1 MAVKSKMTR
10 NSAKQWIGQ
19 PVYIEL
25 KNGRSYVGW
34 VTGAES
40 GQLILSGQ
48 SSPRKTKMISNK
60 GVRKARVSS
69 FIPGML
75 GTMIGSGSM
84 FGGGMN
90 PGAGGIGGGSAAGGI
105 GGGFG
110 GLGSIMG
117 FMGKT
122 FPLMKMGFGMIKSIM
137 PILKM
142 FKV

>member
-1 MAVKSKMTR
+1 MAVKSKMTK

-34 VTGAES
+34 VTGVES
-40 GQLILSGQ
+40 GQLIFSGQ
-48 SSPRKTKMISNK
+48 SSPWKTKMISNK
-60 GVRKARVSS
+60 RVRKARVSS

-75 GTMIGSGSM
+75 GTMVGSGSM
-84 FGGGMN
+84 FGGNMI

-117 FMGKT
+117 FMGRA
-122 FPLMKMGFGMIKSIM
+122 FPIMKMGYGMIRSIM